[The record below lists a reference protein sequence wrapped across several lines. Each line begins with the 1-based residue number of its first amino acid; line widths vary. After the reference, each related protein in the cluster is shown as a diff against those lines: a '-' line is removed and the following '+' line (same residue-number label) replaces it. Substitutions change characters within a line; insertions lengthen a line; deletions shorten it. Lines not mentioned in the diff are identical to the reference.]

1 METRFETE
9 AAAKLETSYC
19 KIIMMIRHVKGDQS
33 ANTRCKNPKL
43 FSSGFRCLGKIY

>member
-9 AAAKLETSYC
+9 AAAKSEISYC
-19 KIIMMIRHVKGDQS
+19 KIIMTTRRVKRDQS